1 MEQII
6 KAFIG
11 IFFLL
16 ILTFGGIGITSAAI
30 DASNAEEFVADA
42 AQIVEAS
49 NFSPA
54 VMENLKEV
62 AKEYGYIDLNFQET
76 DVDGDG
82 ETDLVSLDLTYRYSI
97 KLLNA
102 ISSLHHAKSYAK

>member
-1 MEQII
+1 MEQIV

-16 ILTFGGIGITSAAI
+16 IEMFGGIGITSASI

-42 AQIVEAS
+42 AQIIEAS
-49 NFSPA
+49 NFSPT
-54 VMENLKEV
+54 VMENLREV
-62 AKEYGYIDLNFQET
+62 AKDYGYIDLTYQET

-82 ETDLVSLDLTYRYSI
+82 AVDIVSLDLTYNYSI
-97 KLLNA
+97 KFMNA
-102 ISSLHHAKSYAK
+102 ISSTHHAKSYAR

>member
-1 MEQII
+1 MEQIV

-16 ILTFGGIGITSAAI
+16 IVTFGGIGVTSAAI

-42 AQIVEAS
+42 AQIIEAS

-54 VMENLKEV
+54 VMENLKKV
-62 AKEYGYIDLNFQET
+62 AKEYGYLDLTYQET

-82 ETDLVSLDLTYRYSI
+82 VTDIVSLDLSYDYSI

-102 ISSLHHAKSYAK
+102 FSSTHHAKSYAR